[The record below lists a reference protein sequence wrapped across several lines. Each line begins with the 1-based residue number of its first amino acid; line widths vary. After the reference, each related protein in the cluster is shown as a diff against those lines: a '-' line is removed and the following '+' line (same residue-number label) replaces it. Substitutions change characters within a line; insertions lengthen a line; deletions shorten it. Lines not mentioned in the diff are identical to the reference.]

1 MWFFSSLLLAYKHD
15 VLVHRHLCILRIH
28 RPGREEFPGFLGQ
41 IPPIREGLGGRGDQ
55 EKELD
60 GKREKRRMKGRK
72 EGGEWRVG
80 GNREEEE
87 KGGARRERD
96 EFYTLLWL
104 SFILFPNHSLPPSLQ
119 TPPQSSCSSSTY
131 VYTCKMVKFSS
142 TLFIMYR
149 SGRCFSRWMKL
160 TMQSHIGERLI
171 RLTNRPLS
179 NLAYSVWREKSF
191 LT

>member
-1 MWFFSSLLLAYKHD
+1 
-15 VLVHRHLCILRIH
+15 
-28 RPGREEFPGFLGQ
+28 
-41 IPPIREGLGGRGDQ
+41 
-55 EKELD
+55 
-60 GKREKRRMKGRK
+60 MKGRK

-104 SFILFPNHSLPPSLQ
+104 PNLYFVPKPFPPSFSANPSPIFMLLLY
-119 TPPQSSCSSSTY
+119 PQ
-131 VYTCKMVKFSS
+131 TCKMVKFSS

-160 TMQSHIGERLI
+160 TM
-171 RLTNRPLS
+171 
-179 NLAYSVWREKSF
+179 
-191 LT
+191 

>member
-60 GKREKRRMKGRK
+60 GEKEKRRWK

-80 GNREEEE
+80 GKKET
-87 KGGARRERD
+87 RERGRKRRK
-96 EFYTLLWL
+96 EEGEINSTLLWL
-104 SFILFPNHSLPPSLQ
+104 PNLYFVPKPFLPSFSANPSPIFMLLLY
-119 TPPQSSCSSSTY
+119 PQ
-131 VYTCKMVKFSS
+131 TCKMVKFSS

-171 RLTNRPLS
+171 R
-179 NLAYSVWREKSF
+179 
-191 LT
+191 